1 MNSQAQISTKV
12 LDLPSLRDSGGSA
25 AKDSAARKYQ
35 GDHKRWGEPIS
46 TEELKTLLR
55 AEVPWAS
62 SRTATPQIGNQNHA
76 LAA

>member
-35 GDHKRWGEPIS
+35 GDHKRWGVPKCRGPRQEQQRPKLATRI
-46 TEELKTLLR
+46 TL
-55 AEVPWAS
+55 
-62 SRTATPQIGNQNHA
+62 SR
-76 LAA
+76 LE